1 MWSAELEQVATNS
14 KEMAYALY
22 AIRIPESGK
31 PRVGGK
37 DVKSASTGYDEQS
50 GKITV
55 DLKMTDDGADKWAEM
70 TSDNVNKIVAITM
83 DNVVYSAPRV
93 INAITGGSTQ
103 ISGSFTIDEAK
114 DLAGLLNGGAL
125 PAPCVIKEQTK
136 VGPTIGL
143 ENSRAG
149 LISFGFAFIAV
160 LLYMYFYYG
169 KAGLAAN
176 VALTVN
182 VVFIFGSLASF
193 GAVLTLAGIAG
204 IVLTIVPPSMRIS

>member
-1 MWSAELEQVATNS
+1 M
-14 KEMAYALY
+14 
-22 AIRIPESGK
+22 
-31 PRVGGK
+31 
-37 DVKSASTGYDEQS
+37 
-50 GKITV
+50 
-55 DLKMTDDGADKWAEM
+55 
-70 TSDNVNKIVAITM
+70 
-83 DNVVYSAPRV
+83 
-93 INAITGGSTQ
+93 
-103 ISGSFTIDEAK
+103 
-114 DLAGLLNGGAL
+114 
-125 PAPCVIKEQTK
+125 APCVIKEQTK

-204 IVLTIVPPSMRIS
+204 IVLTIGTAVDANILIFERIREEQARGADLLTSVNTGFKKV